1 MKKSYTVSVPL
12 LFFLSGCINT
22 IDHNYNSD
30 RTVIVDGYVDKMSYS
45 ASDSIQIY
53 INAVSAID
61 DITPSAYEESWDSLD
76 NGLNLVGGVNSG
88 TVIRYQLPALPMGT
102 TIKVAYNP
110 APGSGRQADGGSAV
124 GTNSYGSSHDM
135 SVTTGLGVDGL
146 TIGVGYADIKV
157 LDGKTSTSTYDA
169 DIEEYVGYF
178 TYAAGPVTFGY
189 FQSYESTG
197 ERAPT
202 SVEAYETT
210 GFGISFA
217 VNDNMSISYSEVEN
231 EKDFNSTTAN
241 VTLETEGIGLSYNLG
256 GASIL
261 IQHNELNRTWN
272 AAATSDENTEVRL
285 KMAF

>member
-1 MKKSYTVSVPL
+1 
-12 LFFLSGCINT
+12 
-22 IDHNYNSD
+22 
-30 RTVIVDGYVDKMSYS
+30 
-45 ASDSIQIY
+45 
-53 INAVSAID
+53 
-61 DITPSAYEESWDSLD
+61 
-76 NGLNLVGGVNSG
+76 
-88 TVIRYQLPALPMGT
+88 MGT

-124 GTNSYGSSHDM
+124 GTNSYGAGHDM
-135 SVTTGLGVDGL
+135 SIATSLGVDGL
-146 TIGVGYADIKV
+146 TLGAGYAEIEV
-157 LDGKTSTSTYDA
+157 LDGKTNSSTYSG
-169 DIEEYVGYF
+169 DIDEMVGYVK
-178 TYAAGPVTFGY
+178 YAVGGVTFGY

-197 ERAPT
+197 QRAAA
-202 SVEAYETT
+202 SVEAYESN